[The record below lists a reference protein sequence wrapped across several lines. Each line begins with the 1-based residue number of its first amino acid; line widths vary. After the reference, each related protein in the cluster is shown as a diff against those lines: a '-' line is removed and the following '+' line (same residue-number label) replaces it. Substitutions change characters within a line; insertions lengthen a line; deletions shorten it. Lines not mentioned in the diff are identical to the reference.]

1 MMKFENMGKKAVIL
15 ALLLIVTA
23 VALFAGYAAI
33 TLNVNYSKGER
44 VGYVQKFSEK
54 GWLCKTWEGELQML
68 PVPGAMPEK
77 FLFSVRDESLI
88 SKLNTSMGKKL
99 ALSYEQHKGVPT
111 NCFGESEYYAVAVK
125 LLE

>member
-1 MMKFENMGKKAVIL
+1 MGKKATIL
-15 ALLLIVTA
+15 ALLVIVTA
-23 VALFAGYAAI
+23 GALFAGYVMI
-33 TLNVNYSKGER
+33 VLNVSYSKGER

-88 SKLNTSMGKKL
+88 SKINASMGKRL

-111 NCFGESEYYAVAVK
+111 NCFGESEYFAVGAK
-125 LLE
+125 PLE